1 MKKIALSLMTLGLL
15 QSTAAL
21 ATAPTPVPAAIA
33 EHNGP
38 IRIAVIRNLGSDD
51 NTTQFVAGA
60 LQEGKKLGFKI
71 STFLSNGDDAKFED
85 FVNRAISQKYD
96 GIILSGGVTRI
107 PPPVKK
113 AVDAGIKVAVFDT
126 AVSGEIPGV
135 TVSQQDDASLTELS
149 FGQLV
154 KDFNGKANIVK
165 LWVAGFPP
173 MERRQAAYQTLLKQ
187 NPGIKELESIGAVS
201 SDVQG
206 DTANKVGAI
215 LAKYPKGKID
225 AIWGTGMPLA
235 GEPIKR

>member
-71 STFLSNGDDAKFED
+71 STFLSNGDDAKFRD

-96 GIILSGGVTRI
+96 GIILSQGVTRI
-107 PPPVKK
+107 PPPGEEGGGRR
-113 AVDAGIKVAVFDT
+113 DQ
-126 AVSGEIPGV
+126 SGGV
-135 TVSQQDDASLTELS
+135 RYR
-149 FGQLV
+149 
-154 KDFNGKANIVK
+154 GK
-165 LWVAGFPP
+165 
-173 MERRQAAYQTLLKQ
+173 R
-187 NPGIKELESIGAVS
+187 
-201 SDVQG
+201 
-206 DTANKVGAI
+206 
-215 LAKYPKGKID
+215 
-225 AIWGTGMPLA
+225 
-235 GEPIKR
+235 